1 MTTTTATLFDQL
13 CDQLHVQPDRRGECW
28 VDCPNC
34 GKGQK
39 HFSFN
44 ERAGHC
50 FACDYSGTLRQVAE
64 LLGTTDRPAPRVTR
78 PAAAPRPD
86 FWQKEPARWLERYC
100 GALDRLERWQA
111 YKPLTLDSIA
121 RHRLGVGKL
130 PMWSEERRAWYE
142 WPHRRLIVPLFASGR
157 VVGFYGRK
165 LYIWSEAERRHVDNP
180 DDQGPK
186 WLGASGTDK
195 SELYLVGR
203 LALGCTLVVVE
214 NYVDAILAAQH
225 EPNAVYAAVGGA
237 TWREAWT
244 AQVVAARPA
253 RVITW
258 LDHDLAGNGSRYH
271 HAELLAAWHK
281 GIAERRALDP
291 ALAQRPWPKA
301 PEPRGP
307 KIANALLNQGVRAS
321 VYEWPRGTP
330 LKADIG
336 SLLMEN
342 VHA

>member
-1 MTTTTATLFDQL
+1 MTISTSTATLFDQL
-13 CDQLHVQPDRRGECW
+13 CDQLHVAPDRRGECW

-86 FWQKEPARWLERYC
+86 FWQKEPARWLERY
-100 GALDRLERWQA
+100 GAALDRLERWQA
-111 YKPLTLDSIA
+111 YKPLTIDSIA
-121 RHRLGVGKL
+121 RYRLGVGKL

-142 WPHRRLIVPLFASGR
+142 WPHRRLIVPLFAADR
-157 VVGFYGRK
+157 VVGFYGRAC
-165 LYIWSEAERRHVDNP
+165 IA
-180 DDQGPK
+180 DDHGPK

-195 SELYLVGR
+195 SHLF
-203 LALGCTLVVVE
+203 LAGALRQGCTLVVVE
-214 NYVDAILAAQH
+214 NYVDAILAAQV

-237 TWREAWT
+237 TWRDEWT
-244 AQVVAARPA
+244 AQVAQARPA

-271 HAELLAAWHK
+271 HAELLAAWRK

-307 KIANALLNQGVRAS
+307 KIANALLAAGVRAS

-336 SLLMEN
+336 YLLMGEQQ
-342 VHA
+342 